1 MKGIPRLVALLVAAA
16 GLLAGIA
23 VQAAAFVPPS
33 GDLTVYGKGYGHGR
47 GMSQYGA
54 QGAAMAGLTARQ
66 ILDFYYPGT
75 SAGTT
80 KGYVRVWTTAD
91 TSPGVYVRPAVGLRA
106 RSLKTNT
113 AWTLPRSSTITAW
126 ILAPYGEHQTR
137 LSYYRSTSRTWVLW
151 KTLAGMGQFEGRYE
165 SSVVT
170 MVMPNGSTATYRG
183 RLRTADRA
191 GTDLDTLNVLTME
204 YYLQGVVPKEA
215 ITTWRPAALQAQAI
229 AARTYAASQVGSH
242 NDYDLCDTVTCQ
254 VYGGYAAE
262 VASTN
267 AAVVATSNQIRTYAG
282 KPILAQFSS
291 SNGGYT
297 APGDRPYLIAK
308 PDPYDGRAGNGNP
321 NSNWTVSLDRATT
334 EAKVGVG
341 TIEQINVLA
350 RNGYGTWGG
359 RVLSVE
365 IRGTAGTK
373 TFSGDELRFLLGLK
387 STWIQFEQS

>member
-1 MKGIPRLVALLVAAA
+1 M
-16 GLLAGIA
+16 
-23 VQAAAFVPPS
+23 
-33 GDLTVYGKGYGHGR
+33 
-47 GMSQYGA
+47 
-54 QGAAMAGLTARQ
+54 
-66 ILDFYYPGT
+66 
-75 SAGTT
+75 
-80 KGYVRVWTTAD
+80 
-91 TSPGVYVRPAVGLRA
+91 
-106 RSLKTNT
+106 
-113 AWTLPRSSTITAW
+113 
-126 ILAPYGEHQTR
+126 
-137 LSYYRSTSRTWVLW
+137 VL
-151 KTLAGMGQFEGRYE
+151 
-165 SSVVT
+165 
-170 MVMPNGSTATYRG
+170 PNGTTATYRA

-215 ITTWRPAALQAQAI
+215 ITTWRPAALQAQAV

-282 KPILAQFSS
+282 KPIFAQFSS
-291 SNGGYT
+291 ANGGYT
-297 APGDRPYLIAK
+297 APGDQPYLVAK

-321 NSNWTVSLDRATT
+321 NSDWTVSLDRAAT

-341 TIEQINVLA
+341 TIEQINVLE

-359 RVLSVE
+359 RVVSVE

-387 STWIQFEQS
+387 STWIQFDQN

>member
-1 MKGIPRLVALLVAAA
+1 
-16 GLLAGIA
+16 
-23 VQAAAFVPPS
+23 
-33 GDLTVYGKGYGHGR
+33 
-47 GMSQYGA
+47 MSQYGA
-54 QGAAMAGLTARQ
+54 QGAALSGLTARQ

-75 SAGTT
+75 STGSTS
-80 KGYVRVWTTAD
+80 GYVRVWTTAD
-91 TSPGVYVRPAVGLRA
+91 TSPGVYVRPSAGLRA
-106 RSLKTNT
+106 RSLSTNT
-113 AWTLPRSSTITAW
+113 AWTLPTSSTITSW
-126 ILAPYGEHQTR
+126 ILAPYGDHQTR
-137 LSYYRSTSRTWVLW
+137 LSYYRSTTRKWVLW

-170 MVMPNGSTATYRG
+170 MVLPNGSTAAYRG

-191 GTDLDTLNVLTME
+191 GTDLDTINVPTME
-204 YYLQGVVPKEA
+204 YYLRGVVPKEA

-229 AARTYAASQVGSH
+229 AARTYAASQLRSH
-242 NDYDLCDTVTCQ
+242 NDFDLCDTVACQ

-267 AAVVATSNQIRTYAG
+267 SAVVATSNQIRTYAG
-282 KPILAQFSS
+282 TPILAQFSS
-291 SNGGYT
+291 SNGGYST
-297 APGDRPYLIAK
+297 PGDQPYLVAK
-308 PDPYDGRAGNGNP
+308 EDPYDGYPGNGNP
-321 NSNWTVSLDRATT
+321 NSNWTVSLDRAAT

-341 TIEQINVLA
+341 TITEINVLE

-387 STWIQFEQS
+387 STWIQFDQSATTSAG